1 MKRIA
6 FLIIGTNQNP
16 WRRIYLRGQLPTWI
30 SQLDENETHL
40 VVYSDSSMGPSH
52 PNKHNGLKIDLKID
66 TTRTKNKP
74 WRSGPHHLKIVHIC
88 LKIGVPWMRLIQFV

>member
-40 VVYSDSSMGPSH
+40 VIYSDSSMGTSH
-52 PNKHNGLKIDLKID
+52 PNKHNGLKIDFTNGLENLLLILTNQQKLKNLLFKI
-66 TTRTKNKP
+66 TFLNLKMTLKN
-74 WRSGPHHLKIVHIC
+74 V
-88 LKIGVPWMRLIQFV
+88 F